1 MTRTKLRTEDRI
13 SQKLKTSALNI
24 KAVIGI
30 STGNQFE
37 GPQAYRKL
45 IR

>member
-1 MTRTKLRTEDRI
+1 MTRTKLRTVDRI
-13 SQKLKTSALNI
+13 SQKLKTVALDI
-24 KAVIGI
+24 KADIGI
-30 STGNQFE
+30 STGNQFG